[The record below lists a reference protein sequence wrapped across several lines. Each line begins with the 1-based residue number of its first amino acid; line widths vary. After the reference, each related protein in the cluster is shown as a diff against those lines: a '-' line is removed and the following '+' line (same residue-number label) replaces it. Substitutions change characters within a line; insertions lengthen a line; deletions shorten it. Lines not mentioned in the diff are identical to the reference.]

1 MPLSKDQIKRLQV
14 NVPIWID
21 TLKNNGF
28 DARQIAFA
36 IPQMIVESKYFSS
49 NSYLQDTNATG
60 IKYRPNT
67 PSADTTAGRKSSEW
81 TIKRPDFYAR
91 YKTRDAFAKDYK
103 RVLSLQRKDNKLGR
117 PIDAKDLVDFN
128 NRLYANSYY
137 QKDKEHFDNYIKGL
151 LSANKYLLQV
161 FPKYTEMLE
170 KKNYLIY
177 FLAGG
182 IGLLLLL
189 KRFRKN

>member
-1 MPLSKDQIKRLQV
+1 MPLSKDQIQRLKI

-21 TLKNNGF
+21 TLMNNGF
-28 DARQIAFA
+28 DARQISFA

-60 IKYRPNT
+60 IKYRPKT
-67 PSADTTAGRKSSEW
+67 PSVDTSAGRKSTEG
-81 TIKRPDFYAR
+81 DFYAR
-91 YKTRDAFAKDYK
+91 FKNKDAFAKDYK
-103 RVLSLQRKDNKLGR
+103 RILSLQRTGNKLGK
-117 PIDAKDLVDFN
+117 PIDAKDLYDFN
-128 NRLYANSYY
+128 NRLYANGYY
-137 QKDKEHFDNYIKGL
+137 LKDKEHFDNYIAGL

-161 FPKYTEMLE
+161 FPTYTEMLNK

-189 KRFRKN
+189 KRFK